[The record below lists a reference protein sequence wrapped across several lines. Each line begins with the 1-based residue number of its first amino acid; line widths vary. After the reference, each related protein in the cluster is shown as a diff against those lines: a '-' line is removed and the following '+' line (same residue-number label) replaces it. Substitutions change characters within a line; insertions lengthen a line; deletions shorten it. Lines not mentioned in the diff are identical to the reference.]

1 MSVVLKPII
10 TEKSIKEAALGK
22 FTFEVLKSADKKAI
36 KKEIE
41 EKFKVNVISISTII
55 VKGKTQ
61 RVGIRRREV
70 TKSSYK
76 KAIAKLK
83 EGQKIDLFD
92 IGGQK

>member
-10 TEKSIKEAALGK
+10 TEKSIKEAASGK

-36 KKEIE
+36 RKEIE
-41 EKFKVNVISISTII
+41 EKFKVNVISVSTIV

-76 KAIAKLK
+76 KAIVQLK
-83 EGQKIDLFD
+83 QGQKIDLFD